1 MAAGNTYEAIATSTL
16 SSTASII
23 TFSSIPSTYTD
34 LVLVI
39 ACLDG
44 GAGRTRLRLN
54 GDSGT
59 NYSRINLVGN
69 GTNANSYSGSN
80 ETQFDMSVAAGTSS
94 TVPTAQ
100 IISINNYSNT
110 ATNKTILSRYSLAPG
125 AVEVM
130 TGLYRS
136 TAAINSVSYFTQGTM
151 QIGTT
156 FSLYGIKAA

>member
-1 MAAGNTYEAIATSTL
+1 MANTYEPIATSTL

-34 LVLVI
+34 LVLVV
-39 ACLDG
+39 ACLDS

-54 GDSGT
+54 GDSAT
-59 NYSRINLVGN
+59 NYSRTNLVGT
-69 GTNANSYSGSN
+69 GTSTASYQASN

-94 TVPTAQ
+94 TAPTAQ

-110 ATNKTILSRYSLAPG
+110 TTYKTILSRYSLASG
-125 AVEVM
+125 AVEAMV
-130 TGLYRS
+130 GLYRS
-136 TAAINSVSYFTQGTM
+136 TSAITSVSYFTQGTL

-156 FSLYGIKAA
+156 ATLYGIKAA